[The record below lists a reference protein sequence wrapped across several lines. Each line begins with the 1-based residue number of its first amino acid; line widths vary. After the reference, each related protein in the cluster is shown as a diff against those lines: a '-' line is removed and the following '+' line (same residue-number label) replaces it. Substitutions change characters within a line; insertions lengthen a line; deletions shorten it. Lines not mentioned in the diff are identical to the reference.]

1 MTIKEQIDDIKLLLD
16 DAQTSYSHA
25 IAANDM
31 TAMTTHRKAV
41 SKYRNMI
48 GKLVKQKLALR

>member
-1 MTIKEQIDDIKLLLD
+1 MTIQEQIDSIKVLLD

-48 GKLVKQKLALR
+48 GKLIKQKLEM

>member
-1 MTIKEQIDDIKLLLD
+1 MTIQEQIDSIKVLLD

-48 GKLVKQKLALR
+48 GKLIKQKLGM

>member
-1 MTIKEQIDDIKLLLD
+1 MTIQQQIDDIKLLLD

-31 TAMTTHRKAV
+31 TAVTTHRKAV

-48 GKLVKQKLALR
+48 GKLVKQKLGM

>member
-1 MTIKEQIDDIKLLLD
+1 MTIQQQLDDIKLLLD

-31 TAMTTHRKAV
+31 AAVTTHRKAV

-48 GKLVKQKLALR
+48 GKLVKQKLGM

>member
-1 MTIKEQIDDIKLLLD
+1 MTIQQQIDDIKLLLD
-16 DAQTSYSHA
+16 GAQTSYSHA

-48 GKLVKQKLALR
+48 GKLVKQKLGM

>member
-1 MTIKEQIDDIKLLLD
+1 MTVQDQIDSIKILLD
-16 DAQTSYSHA
+16 DAQTAYSHA

-31 TAMTTHRKAV
+31 AAVTIHRKAV

-48 GKLVKQKLALR
+48 GKLLKQKLGM

>member
-1 MTIKEQIDDIKLLLD
+1 MTIQQQIDSIKLLLD
-16 DAQTSYSHA
+16 DAQTAYSHA

-31 TAMTTHRKAV
+31 TAVTTHRKAV

-48 GKLVKQKLALR
+48 GKLVKQKLGM